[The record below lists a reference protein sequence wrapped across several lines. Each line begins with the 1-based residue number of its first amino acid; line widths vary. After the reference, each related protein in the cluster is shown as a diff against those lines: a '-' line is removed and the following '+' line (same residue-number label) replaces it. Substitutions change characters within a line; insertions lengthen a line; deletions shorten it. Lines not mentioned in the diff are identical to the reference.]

1 MSERIIAG
9 VEELR
14 KEAPL
19 LELSNKTVLIHN
31 LIWMYQVIVASENLM
46 ELARDA
52 APEASRVFH
61 KYMRTHLEEERNHA
75 EWLAEDL
82 STAGVNVKRLP
93 LNRSA
98 VELVGSQYYLIHH
111 VSPVAILGYM
121 AVLEGFTFPLELL
134 EQLEAIHGK
143 EPLRC
148 LRYHAENDI
157 EHRKELFKVI
167 DQLDD
172 PIIYDNAIRTQLLMN
187 EAFRAYPKQS

>member
-1 MSERIIAG
+1 MSERIIAD

-61 KYMRTHLEEERNHA
+61 KYMRTHLEEERGHA
-75 EWLAEDL
+75 KWLADDL
-82 STAGVNVKRLP
+82 ATLGVDVRYMP

-98 VELVGSQYYLIHH
+98 VELVGTQYYLINH
-111 VSPVAILGYM
+111 VSPAAILGYM
-121 AVLEGFTFPLELL
+121 AVLEGFPFPLDVL
-134 EQLEAIHGK
+134 EQLEAIHGV

-167 DQLDD
+167 DHIND
-172 PIIYDNAIRTQLLMN
+172 PSIHSNALRTQQLLN
-187 EAFRAYPKQS
+187 EAFSAYPKQP

>member
-1 MSERIIAG
+1 MSMSEQIISD
-9 VEELR
+9 VEELQ

-31 LIWMYQVIVASENLM
+31 LIWMYQVIVASETLM
-46 ELARDA
+46 L
-52 APEASRVFH
+52 EAIRKAHGPVLRSYLRE
-61 KYMRTHLEEERNHA
+61 HLEEERGHA
-75 EWLAEDL
+75 KWLADDL
-82 STAGVNVKRLP
+82 AALGVDVTVLP

-98 VELVGSQYYLIHH
+98 VELVGTQYYLINH
-111 VSPVAILGYM
+111 VSPAAILGYM
-121 AVLEGFTFPLELL
+121 AVLEGFPFPLDVL
-134 EQLEAIHGK
+134 EQLEAIHGV

-167 DQLDD
+167 DQIND
-172 PIIYDNAIRTQLLMN
+172 PIIHSNALRTQQLLN